1 MHHYLFT
8 ATNDQ
13 RNENLD
19 PMFYV
24 QYPLL
29 KTSGITALKILIRC
43 VIHKTPSKDGVNKTP
58 YSLYSIHV
66 PLFNFLNDVTGQ
78 VCPAPMLPKKSK
90 IKQIYYST
98 FWAPFRV
105 PSAALPRRTTHSLSR
120 GALRHA
126 PSVPPRH
133 VLGSLTR
140 RACPTRVLCK
150 LPGTSG

>member
-8 ATNDQ
+8 ATYDQ

-58 YSLYSIHV
+58 YFLYSIHV

-78 VCPAPMLPKKSK
+78 VCPAPMLPKKEQNK
-90 IKQIYYST
+90 TNILFY
-98 FWAPFRV
+98 FLGPFPCALCRPPPPYHTLPV
-105 PSAALPRRTTHSLSR
+105 PWGVASC
-120 GALRHA
+120 ALRA
-126 PSVPPRH
+126 PQTCAGFVDSEGVPDSRSLQTSRH
-133 VLGSLTR
+133 
-140 RACPTRVLCK
+140 
-150 LPGTSG
+150 